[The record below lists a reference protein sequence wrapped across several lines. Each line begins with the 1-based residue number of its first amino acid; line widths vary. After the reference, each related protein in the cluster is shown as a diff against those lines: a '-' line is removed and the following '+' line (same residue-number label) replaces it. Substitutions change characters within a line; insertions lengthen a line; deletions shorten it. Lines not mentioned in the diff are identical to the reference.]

1 VNAHSVLRVGWSAD
15 AYRSAVAT
23 IIRDIQRHERNS
35 EGKPLSLLEIA
46 DSIDVSLGTVSNAV
60 NEKTGLSA
68 EYLARLGAVYGGAYL
83 NPYLA
88 LFNSQA
94 QPLPPKPTTDILP
107 VIARAN
113 LKIAEARDPSG
124 PGGATEVPQE
134 RRGYLH
140 DLKTLQREVG
150 CLIREIECV

>member
-1 VNAHSVLRVGWSAD
+1 MNAFNVVRVSWSSD

-23 IIRDIQRHERNS
+23 ILRDIQRS
-35 EGKPLSLLEIA
+35 GGDKPLSLIEIA
-46 DSIDVSLGTVSNAV
+46 ESIEVSLGTISNAI

-88 LFNSQA
+88 LFDTQA

-107 VIARAN
+107 VLTRVTHKVAC
-113 LKIAEARDPSG
+113 ARDPQG
-124 PGGATEVPQE
+124 PGGTTEVPQE
-134 RRGYLH
+134 KRAYLP
-140 DLKTLQREVG
+140 DLKEVQREVG
-150 CLIREIECV
+150 CLIREIEAA